1 MHFQHLFPTKVY
13 NQWSPTGGPQPKY
26 SPLNCPIR
34 PRTGWQN
41 YHLFAGLEPQVS
53 VQVFWPP
60 VGYSWW
66 RRLIRKKKDILVKK
80 KICFF
85 FWCDNFVF
93 TLSAESDFFF
103 FFTCETM
110 VTQSQSQCVLR
121 STYVQWHCRNW
132 RKQNYYYGVNS
143 SLRKPQSD
151 RITVLYKKIKNTGW

>member
-103 FFTCETM
+103 FLPVRLWWHKVKVSVSSDLRTFSDTAETEGNRTIIM
-110 VTQSQSQCVLR
+110 EWILPLE
-121 STYVQWHCRNW
+121 NL
-132 RKQNYYYGVNS
+132 
-143 SLRKPQSD
+143 SL
-151 RITVLYKKIKNTGW
+151 TE